1 MHKGYKNSGNG
12 IFDIQQAD
20 EWARSFPRIEKLSN
34 VLENVM

>member
-1 MHKGYKNSGNG
+1 MHEGCKNSDNG

-20 EWARSFPRIEKLSN
+20 ERAWSFPRIENLSN